1 GRTQQAVGNMD
12 LQGIELAT
20 PDGAARIRLDALKT
34 RFRWQPVQGGWR
46 LDLARLQLARQGRTW
61 PETSASLALQRDE
74 NGVRL
79 QLHSSFLR
87 LEDLAGLALARREL
101 PATARQWAER
111 IRPQGDLRNLRMEAV
126 VRGGRLVDQQ
136 LQADFDD
143 LGWLPWQRIPG
154 MAGLDGRLEL
164 AGTRARLS
172 LDSRELTL
180 KSPRLM
186 QRDVPIGR
194 LQGMLVAEQEDG
206 RLHLTGTGLSLA
218 TAHVHGN
225 GELALALGG
234 DQPPELKL
242 RLDFAD
248 GDAAHVRDYLPRG
261 ILKPKLAQW
270 LERAFVSGRV
280 TEGSLLYRGP
290 FHGFPFIEHQGHFEV
305 RFAAK
310 EGVLDYWPGWPRLEG
325 LAGQVAFVNQRL
337 EVHAERGKV
346 GGVRIE
352 KGTATIPDMKR
363 SRLAIELEASGPL
376 DGMLD
381 FVRASPLRKGREAL
395 LDTLAVSG
403 PARLELGLDIPIS
416 HKLKEHKLGVDGLLS
431 LKDNQVG
438 FPSLGY
444 RLEQVTAE
452 ARFRRDA
459 LFITGGTARL
469 DGHPLQIR
477 ADTSAEHEI
486 HLDLEGRLP
495 VTYAARYLDEAF
507 RKRIDGTGNWRVR
520 VVMDGRG
527 RHGALLRVSSSLK
540 GVRSDLP
547 EPLGK
552 PADARWPLQVE
563 LPLRTSKV
571 LPVSVR
577 LDDRLAAR
585 LQVATGAEPGLRR
598 AALRFGSDTV
608 PELPEQG
615 MALLGR
621 VGQLD
626 LDAWMPILASPAG
639 KGREPESVR
648 RLRRI

>member
-1 GRTQQAVGNMD
+1 MIRACFRGLCFTIGWGTVLFIVLFAVLISMGRILSPLAEDYRPQLLEAAGKALGQPVRMERMAVVWRGLVPALDLQDLRVLDEQGRAVLSAQHLFVTPGIAALFEGRLAPGRISIEQADLALELTGDGRVVIPGLLRSEQPPKSDGQGLQERLAALLDGLVVELVDSRVRWIEQERGVSIDFDPVSLALAVSDERIRLDGQVGLPREMGRTVRVAIDLEGDYTLPRAWRARVLLQAKGLRVKGLPAGALLRRAGLHDGIGSALLWLEVAEGRTQQAVGNMD

-61 PETSASLALQRDE
+61 PETSASLALQRGE

-79 QLHSSFLR
+79 QLYSSFLR

-136 LQADFDD
+136 LQTDFDD

-154 MAGLDGRLEL
+154 VDGLDGRLEL

-172 LDSRELTL
+172 LDSNELTL

-225 GELALALGG
+225 GELVLTLGG
-234 DQPPELKL
+234 GLPPELKL

-270 LERAFVSGRV
+270 LEQAFVSGRV

-305 RFAAK
+305 RFAAE

-346 GGVRIE
+346 G
-352 KGTATIPDMKR
+352 
-363 SRLAIELEASGPL
+363 
-376 DGMLD
+376 
-381 FVRASPLRKGREAL
+381 
-395 LDTLAVSG
+395 
-403 PARLELGLDIPIS
+403 
-416 HKLKEHKLGVDGLLS
+416 
-431 LKDNQVG
+431 
-438 FPSLGY
+438 
-444 RLEQVTAE
+444 
-452 ARFRRDA
+452 
-459 LFITGGTARL
+459 
-469 DGHPLQIR
+469 
-477 ADTSAEHEI
+477 
-486 HLDLEGRLP
+486 
-495 VTYAARYLDEAF
+495 
-507 RKRIDGTGNWRVR
+507 
-520 VVMDGRG
+520 
-527 RHGALLRVSSSLK
+527 
-540 GVRSDLP
+540 
-547 EPLGK
+547 
-552 PADARWPLQVE
+552 
-563 LPLRTSKV
+563 
-571 LPVSVR
+571 
-577 LDDRLAAR
+577 
-585 LQVATGAEPGLRR
+585 
-598 AALRFGSDTV
+598 
-608 PELPEQG
+608 
-615 MALLGR
+615 
-621 VGQLD
+621 
-626 LDAWMPILASPAG
+626 
-639 KGREPESVR
+639 
-648 RLRRI
+648 